1 MKYMIGDLLLIQKGI
16 IAHQT
21 NLYGVMGAGIASYL
35 SKQYPL
41 LESAYSD
48 YCFDGLA
55 KLGDVFSFPVNG
67 FRYDFKLGAFKPDP
81 NTELIIA
88 NCFSQ
93 KKVCLKCAEGKNI
106 SKGIPVMDSKIEPL
120 TEYNAL
126 KTCFD
131 IIYLNN
137 PTATLYVP
145 FLYGCG
151 IAGGDWEIVKK
162 IFEKYPGNL
171 NVVCRPSDLQKY
183 AQDSYLANKDPDII
197 AEIETI
203 YATAEDLRYE

>member
-1 MKYMIGDLLLIQKGI
+1 MKYVIGDLLLIQKGI

-21 NLYGVMGAGIASYL
+21 NLYGVMGAGIAFYL
-35 SKQYPL
+35 SKKYPF
-41 LESAYSD
+41 LEPSYNN
-48 YCFDGLA
+48 YCVQELA
-55 KLGDVFSFPVNG
+55 KLGDVLFCPATGV
-67 FRYDFKLGAFKPDP
+67 RYDKAWNIIKPNPD
-81 NTELIIA
+81 NELIIA

-93 KKVCLKCAEGKNI
+93 KNVCLKCAEGKNV
-106 SKGIPVMDSKIEPL
+106 SKAIPVKDSKLEPL
-120 TEYNAL
+120 TVYEAL
-126 KTCFD
+126 KICFD
-131 IIYLNN
+131 IIYINN

-183 AQDSYLANKDPDII
+183 AQDSYLANKYPDII

>member
-1 MKYMIGDLLLIQKGI
+1 MKYVIGDLLLIKKGI

-21 NLYGVMGAGIASYL
+21 NLYGVMGAGIAFYL
-35 SKQYPL
+35 SKQYPT
-41 LESAYSD
+41 LEPSYSG
-48 YCFDGLA
+48 YCADGLA
-55 KLGDVFSFPVNG
+55 KLGDVLFHPATGV
-67 FRYDFKLGAFKPDP
+67 RYDKVWNIIKSNPE
-81 NTELIIA
+81 NELIIA

-93 KKVCLKCAEGKNI
+93 KNVCLKCAEGKNI
-106 SKGIPVMDSKIEPL
+106 SKDIPVIDSKLEPL
-120 TEYNAL
+120 TVYEAL
-126 KTCFD
+126 KICFD
-131 IIYLNN
+131 IIYINN

-183 AQDSYLANKDPDII
+183 AQDSYLANKDPDIVS
-197 AEIETI
+197 EIETI
-203 YATAEDLRYE
+203 HATAEDLHYE